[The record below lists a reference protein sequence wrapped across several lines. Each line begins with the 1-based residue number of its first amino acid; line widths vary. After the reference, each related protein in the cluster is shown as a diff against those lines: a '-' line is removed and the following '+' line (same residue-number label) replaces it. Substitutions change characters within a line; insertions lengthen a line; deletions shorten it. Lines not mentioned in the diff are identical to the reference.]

1 MSANH
6 KWRKLTP
13 AGSRYSLYEYGDTG
27 WRVQAVPG
35 DYHQFAGGY
44 GADSRKHVPNE
55 WAAFKHDPFRE
66 GSEDQIIYDT
76 LREAKESIER

>member
-1 MSANH
+1 MSADH

-13 AGSRYSLYEYGDTG
+13 AGSQYSLYEYGDTG

-35 DYHQFAGGY
+35 DYVQFRDSGY
-44 GADSRKHVPNE
+44 DDRQHVPNE
-55 WAAFKHDPFRE
+55 WAAFKYDPTSS
-66 GSEDQIIYDT
+66 GSEEQIIYDT